1 MPMTTKDR
9 EKLYAE
15 LDKRSMRPARTRP
28 EVGGATTLTWYVDDD
43 DDRFVE
49 VRDSVR
55 GRKFLLVVRNNDYAM
70 AKILNTA
77 VDIAG
82 LVNLELKRLVRKKS

>member
-1 MPMTTKDR
+1 M
-9 EKLYAE
+9 
-15 LDKRSMRPARTRP
+15 
-28 EVGGATTLTWYVDDD
+28 DDD
-43 DDRFVE
+43 DNRFVE

-77 VDIAG
+77 ADVVA
-82 LVNLELKRLVRKKS
+82 LVHLELMLLAGKKS